1 MFFSVSYQYT
11 ERLPAYQVSG
21 VDEWIKLFWFD
32 IFESEGLQGLACNK
46 IVFGHTCCALQA
58 LMSTFSLFDIAGPI
72 MVGPSSSHT
81 AGAAKI
87 GQFARAI
94 FDATPNKA
102 HFLLH
107 GSFGEVYKGHATDR
121 ALLAGV
127 MKCAP
132 NDARIKDAFEF
143 AKEKKIKYEFEPGNL
158 GSGYHP
164 NSVRI
169 TLENKKRSMTIVGS
183 SIGGGNIVIVQIN
196 GFDVHLTGNGA
207 EQYFTLVV
215 QNENLPGM
223 LAKITGFLGKKEIR
237 IVNMQSC
244 YLAFENKVLSVISI
258 EKALTLKEILDLE
271 SEAGVLFVRSLNKI
285 AQ

>member
-1 MFFSVSYQYT
+1 MT
-11 ERLPAYQVSG
+11 C
-21 VDEWIKLFWFD
+21 KD
-32 IFESEGLQGLACNK
+32 ILAKK
-46 IVFGHTCCALQA
+46 IVLVHTPSALQA
-58 LMSTFSLFDIAGPI
+58 PMSTFSLFDIAGPI

-94 FDATPNKA
+94 FDSTPTKA
-102 HFLLH
+102 HFLLY

-121 ALLAGV
+121 ALLGGI
-127 MKCAP
+127 MKFAP
-132 NDARIKDAFEF
+132 NDGRIKEAFEV
-143 AKEKKIKYEFEPGNL
+143 AKEKKIKYAFEPGNL

-183 SIGGGNIVIVQIN
+183 SIGGGNVIIIQIN
-196 GFDVHLTGNGA
+196 GFDVHLTGNSA

-223 LAKITGFLGKKEIR
+223 LAKITGFLGNKGIR

-244 YLAFENKVLSVISI
+244 YLALENKVLSVLSI

-271 SEAGVLFVRSLNKI
+271 SEAGILFVRTLNKL